1 VTRTIVEETKRGR
14 AFLISIIGG
23 VTLLLL
29 AITVFAVASQ
39 ARSVSHEAEQSVSLI
54 EDLRVVSVARAELS
68 VGFRIDEVAPEQVE
82 VIESTLRNSEEAMRA
97 VDESFDDDTPQEV
110 LDAFAEY
117 EAAANAQAALL
128 RDPNAD
134 EAETRDAEI
143 QTGEAFVDLS
153 RTLRSAQEA
162 SIEQLR
168 VDNDLMNVIGTIAT
182 FVVAFIVPSAALYI
196 FEALRRSPRHTRR
209 VEYELSQLTNTSHSM
224 AEAVAN
230 EASAIRTHL
239 RESGIGDHD
248 QLHRSL
254 LRLEHI
260 AALNGSV
267 RTIKNG
273 PSNAHS
279 IASEIARDFDGD
291 IDVSFGTA
299 EYPAVV
305 FADHDQLTLIIYELV
320 ANAVQHGSAP
330 MRVEINSNEKHVT
343 LAVVDEGIGLPEVIE
358 TAIIDDDDYAI
369 RSNLLSGNYGFGL
382 VACRR
387 ATDAIGG
394 KLSYIRED
402 GRTSMVL
409 EMARATEAAKVPPT
423 PGAEPVELPK
433 AA

>member
-1 VTRTIVEETKRGR
+1 VTRTNVEETKRGR
-14 AFLISIIGG
+14 AFMISIIGG

-29 AITVFAVASQ
+29 ATTVFAVASQ
-39 ARSVSHEAEQSVSLI
+39 ARSVSREAEQSVSLI

-68 VGFRIDEVAPEQVE
+68 VAFRIDEVAPEQVE
-82 VIESTLRNSEEAMRA
+82 VIESTLRNAEEAMRA
-97 VDESFDDDTPQEV
+97 VDESFDGDTPQEV
-110 LDAFAEY
+110 LDAFAVY
-117 EAAANAQAALL
+117 ESTANAQADLL

-134 EAETRDAEI
+134 DAQTRDAEI
-143 QTGEAFVDLS
+143 RTGEAFVNLS
-153 RTLRSAQEA
+153 QTLRAAQEA

-224 AEAVAN
+224 AEAVAK
-230 EASAIRTHL
+230 EASAIRTYL
-239 RESGIGDHD
+239 SESGTGDQD

-254 LRLEHI
+254 LRLDHI

-267 RTIKNG
+267 RSIKNG

-279 IASEIARDFDGD
+279 IASEVARGFGGE

-305 FADHDQLTLIIYELV
+305 FADNDQLTLIIYELV
-320 ANAVQHGSAP
+320 ANATQHGRAP
-330 MRVEINSNEKHVT
+330 VRIEINSNEKHVT
-343 LAVVDEGIGLPEVIE
+343 LSVTDEGIGLPEVIE
-358 TAIIDDDDYAI
+358 TAIIDEDDYAI

-387 ATDAIGG
+387 AADAIGG
-394 KLSYIRED
+394 KLSYVRED
-402 GRTSMVL
+402 GRTSMML
-409 EMARATEAAKVPPT
+409 ELARATEAAKAPETRETQLVEVP
-423 PGAEPVELPK
+423 E